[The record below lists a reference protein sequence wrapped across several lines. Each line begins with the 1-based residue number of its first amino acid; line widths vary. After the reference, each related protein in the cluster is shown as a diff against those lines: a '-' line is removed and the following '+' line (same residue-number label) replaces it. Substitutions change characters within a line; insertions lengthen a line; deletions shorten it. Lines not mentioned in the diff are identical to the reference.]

1 MANPFAGPPL
11 VGFADIRTP
20 AIDNWEQYRLEGQQ
34 YLNLADAA
42 FTRKKAAFTPII
54 LYNIFAMAIEKLV
67 MGALMEVGRL
77 PFNHTMYDLVEA
89 MELWLPEKI
98 VGLGERLRAL
108 DRYQEIWDLE
118 NTRIIEP
125 TVKELEQMLRLS
137 RELERSV
144 LAG

>member
-108 DRYQEIWDLE
+108 DRYQEICDLE

-125 TVKELEQMLRLS
+125 TVKELEQMLWLS